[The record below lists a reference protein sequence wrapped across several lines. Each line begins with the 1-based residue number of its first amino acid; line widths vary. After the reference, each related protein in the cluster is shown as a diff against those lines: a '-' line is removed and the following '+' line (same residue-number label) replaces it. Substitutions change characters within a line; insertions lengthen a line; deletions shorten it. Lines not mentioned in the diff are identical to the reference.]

1 MAKKSKTYDVT
12 FVYDIFHDVDKPIS
26 PSMLGKIKKADGV
39 DNVVVKTDRH
49 IVITSIGKMTTSG
62 NPIDEVQGF
71 ESIEEKEMENILHA
85 CSRFLRIHK
94 IQVFII

>member
-26 PSMLGKIKKADGV
+26 PSMLGKIRKAV
-39 DNVVVKTDRH
+39 DNIEILNERH
-49 IVITSIGKMTTSG
+49 IRVTCNGCKFTTAE
-62 NPIDEVQGF
+62 NPIDGIKDF
-71 ESIEEKEMENILHA
+71 EKIEEFKMETLLHS

-94 IQVFII
+94 IQVFVL

>member
-26 PSMLGKIKKADGV
+26 PSMLGKIRKAV
-39 DNVVVKTDRH
+39 DNIEVINDRH
-49 IVITSIGKMTTSG
+49 IRVTVNGCKLTTAA
-62 NPIDEVQGF
+62 NPIDEIRSF
-71 ESIEEKEMENILHA
+71 ADNEETNMKYALHS

-94 IQVFII
+94 IQVFVI

>member
-26 PSMLGKIKKADGV
+26 PSMLGKIRKAV
-39 DNVVVKTDRH
+39 DNIEVLNDRH
-49 IVITSIGKMTTSG
+49 IRVTRNGCKITTAE
-62 NPIDEVQGF
+62 NPIDGIQPCVDY
-71 ESIEEKEMENILHA
+71 EETDMNILLHS

-94 IQVFII
+94 VQVFVL

>member
-26 PSMLGKIKKADGV
+26 PSMLGKIRKAV
-39 DNVVVKTDRH
+39 DNIEILNERH
-49 IVITSIGKMTTSG
+49 IRVTRNGCKLTTAE
-62 NPIDEVQGF
+62 NPIDGIKNF
-71 ESIEEKEMENILHA
+71 EAIEELKMEDVLRS

-94 IQVFII
+94 VQVFIL